1 MMRLENES
9 VRIELDAR
17 TGGFRSIYDKGR
29 DYEYIA
35 APERA
40 LLWRLMTPDADM
52 PCKHLDGA
60 GAEVSLDGNCASI
73 TYCVEG
79 VEVKAALT
87 LEGDALLAEL
97 TVTNHGPRNVEEV
110 MFPWVRGVGPVP
122 EGRFIWP
129 NFWRRRYDDVFGK
142 DFGGDHHTWNEWTQK
157 QDARYP
163 SHLTSAWCDYGNE
176 EHGLGIEGRHTDFS
190 IMDFEVHKI
199 VEKTFD
205 PVRRTLDFVTVHPR
219 RIRPGETYR
228 SSPVRISLHDGD
240 WHAVAGA
247 HREWLETWIQ
257 KPDRP
262 DRFAKA
268 MGWHFYFMK
277 HQDGWVRNTYDD
289 LPKMAGAALE
299 AGCPYLLVFGWQQGG
314 HDNHYF
320 YRYVPNADWGGEE
333 ALKRAVAKCR
343 EMGVEIMP
351 FYNGTLANVETPEH
365 KDFGHRW
372 EAKTREG
379 HAYYAG
385 DWARHN
391 FDACT
396 RNRAMLHTE
405 IAFCEEQRAY
415 FLETVKRIVQDYGFG
430 NTQLDQISEK
440 MFVDYDEDH
449 VTTTPDRVYVD
460 GLLALLPEVRR
471 LVREANPE
479 GVVISECLNEFTGQ
493 WCDSSWDWTILFPF
507 PEPILYTLPWLMA
520 SHEIDALEYG
530 EANRAFAYKMHL
542 DMKIDG
548 GDAPISKYPQ
558 FAAHVKALA
567 DLRERAADYCVF
579 ADFRD
584 QEGVETDA
592 PENVVVKVYVNQE
605 QSKAGIVLAETAGK
619 EAEATLTITWESVE
633 GTAHV
638 ESSAAGATEEI
649 ALTTELQ
656 VKLDAHEVRV
666 LCIDLAA
673 E

>member
-1 MMRLENES
+1 MRLENEW
-9 VRIELDAR
+9 VRVELDPD
-17 TGGFRSIYDKGR
+17 TGGFRSLYDNRR
-29 DYEYIA
+29 DYEYVA
-35 APERA
+35 APDRA
-40 LLWRLMTPDADM
+40 LLVRLMTPEGQIQ
-52 PCKHLDGA
+52 CKHLDGA
-60 GAEVSLDGNCASI
+60 GAEIAVDGERASVAFRLGGVDAEATLTLDG
-73 TYCVEG
+73 
-79 VEVKAALT
+79 
-87 LEGDALLAEL
+87 DAVLAEL
-97 TVTNHGPRNVEEV
+97 TVTNNGALNIEEV
-110 MFPWVRGVGPVP
+110 MFPWVRGVGPAP
-122 EGRFIWP
+122 EGRLIWP

-142 DFGGDHHTWNEWTQK
+142 DFGGDHHTWNECTQK

-163 SHLTSAWCDYGNE
+163 SHLTSAWCDYGNDQ
-176 EHGLGIEGRHTDFS
+176 HGIAIEGRHKDFS

-199 VEKTFD
+199 VERTVD
-205 PVRRTLDFVTVHPR
+205 PVRRALDFATVHPR
-219 RIRPGETYR
+219 RIKPGDTYR
-228 SSPVRISLHDGD
+228 SSPVRISMHDGD
-240 WHAVAGA
+240 WHAVADT

-262 DRFAKA
+262 EKFAKA
-268 MGWHFYFMK
+268 IGWHFYFMK
-277 HQDGWVRNTYDD
+277 HQDGWERNTYDD
-289 LPKMAGAALE
+289 LPKMAEAALE

-320 YRYVPNADWGGEE
+320 YRYVPNPDWGGEE
-333 ALKRAVAKCR
+333 ALKQAVAQCR
-343 EMGVEIMP
+343 DMGVEIMP
-351 FYNGTLANVETPEH
+351 FFNGTLANVEMPEH
-365 KDFGHRW
+365 KEFGHRW
-372 EAKTREG
+372 EARTRAG

-405 IAFCEEQRAY
+405 IAFCEGQRAY

-440 MFVDYDEDH
+440 MFVDYNEDH
-449 VTTTPDRVYVD
+449 ITTTPDRVYVD

-471 LVREANPE
+471 LVHEANPE

-493 WCDSSWDWTILFPF
+493 WCDSSWDWTILLPF

-530 EANRAFAYKMHL
+530 EANKAFAYKMHL

-548 GDAPISKYPQ
+548 GDAPISKYPK

-567 DLRERAADYCVF
+567 GLRERVAHYYVF

-584 QEGVETDA
+584 QEGIEVDA
-592 PENVVVKVYVNQE
+592 PDNVLVKVYHNTAKA
-605 QSKAGIVLAETAGK
+605 KAGIVIAETAGK
-619 EAEATLTITWESVE
+619 DTETTLTTTWESVE

-638 ESSAAGATEEI
+638 ESNAAAGEDI
-649 ALTTELQ
+649 ALTSELR
-656 VKLDAHEVRV
+656 VALDAYEIRV
-666 LCIDLAA
+666 VCIDLAA

>member
-1 MMRLENES
+1 MRLENEW
-9 VRIELDAR
+9 VRIELDGD
-17 TGGFRSIYDKGR
+17 TGGFRSIYDKRR

-35 APERA
+35 APDRA
-40 LLWRLMTPDADM
+40 LLVRLMTPDGETQ
-52 PCKHLDGA
+52 CKHLDGA
-60 GAEVSLDGNCASI
+60 GAEIAVDGERASIAFRLGGVEAEATLTLDG
-73 TYCVEG
+73 
-79 VEVKAALT
+79 
-87 LEGDALLAEL
+87 DAVLAEL
-97 TVTNHGPRNVEEV
+97 TVTNHGALNVEEV
-110 MFPWVRGVGPVP
+110 VFPWVRGVGPAP
-122 EGRFIWP
+122 GGRLIWP

-142 DFGGDHHTWNEWTQK
+142 DFGGDHHTWNEGTQK
-157 QDARYP
+157 QGARYP
-163 SHLTSAWCDYGNE
+163 AQMTSAWCDYGNQQ
-176 EHGLGIEGRHTDFS
+176 HGIAVEGRHTDFS

-199 VEKTFD
+199 VEKTVD
-205 PVRRTLDFVTVHPR
+205 PVRRTLDFATVHPR
-219 RIRPGETYR
+219 RIKPGETYR
-228 SSPVRISLHDGD
+228 SSPVRISVHDGD
-240 WHAVAGA
+240 WHAVADA

-262 DRFAKA
+262 EKFAKA
-268 MGWHFYFMK
+268 IGWHFYFMK
-277 HQDGWVRNTYDD
+277 HQDGWERNTYDD
-289 LPKMAGAALE
+289 LPKMAEAALE

-320 YRYVPNADWGGEE
+320 YRYVPNPDWGGEK
-333 ALKRAVAKCR
+333 ALKQAVAKCR
-343 EMGVEIMP
+343 EMGVEIIP
-351 FYNGTLANVETPEH
+351 FFNGTLANVEMPEH
-365 KDFGHRW
+365 KEFGHRW
-372 EAKTREG
+372 EAKTRAG

-405 IAFCEEQRAY
+405 IAFCEGQRAY

-440 MFVDYDEDH
+440 MFVDYNEDH

-493 WCDSSWDWTILFPF
+493 WCDSSWDWTILLPF

-530 EANRAFAYKMHL
+530 EVNKAFAYKMHL

-548 GDAPISKYPQ
+548 GDAPISKYPK

-567 DLRERAADYCVF
+567 ELRARVADYYVF

-584 QEGVETDA
+584 QEGIEVDA
-592 PENVVVKVYVNQE
+592 PENVLVKVYYNKE
-605 QSKAGIVLAETAGK
+605 QSKVGIAVAETAG
-619 EAEATLTITWESVE
+619 EQGEVTLTTTWESVE
-633 GTAHV
+633 GTAQV
-638 ESSAAGATEEI
+638 ESNAAAGEEI
-649 ALTTELQ
+649 ALTSEFR
-656 VKLDAHEVRV
+656 VALDAYEVRV
-666 LCIDLAA
+666 VCIDLAA
-673 E
+673 G